1 MHENKMYEKM
11 VIYIEACESG
21 SMFDGILA
29 DNINVYATTAA
40 NSEESSWGTY
50 CPPDDSINGTHINS
64 CLGDLYSVNWME
76 DTDANDVSIETLEK
90 QFSTVQTETS
100 KSHVEEFGEKDFKTM
115 VIGDFEGDL
124 DITSSFYSR
133 LLMKAVSD
141 KNLDLKDANR
151 HVSAV
156 NSRDAHLNHLYAKAI
171 TSGSHKAHIDLSTEV
186 NHRMKADHVFE

>member
-1 MHENKMYEKM
+1 MYEKM

-21 SMFDGILA
+21 SMFDGILK

-40 NSEESSWGTY
+40 NDEESSWGTY
-50 CPPDDSINGTHINS
+50 CPPDDAINGVHINS

-76 DTDANDVSIETLEK
+76 DTEANDVSIETLEK
-90 QFSTVQTETS
+90 QFSTVQTETA
-100 KSHVEEFGEKDFKTM
+100 KSHVMEFGEKDFKTM

-124 DITSSFYSR
+124 DQTTTFFHR
-133 LLMKAVSD
+133 LMMKAVSD
-141 KNLDLKDANR
+141 EEKVKVVDDRR

-156 NSRDAHLNHLYAKAI
+156 SSRDAHLNHLYSVAMN
-171 TSGSHKAHIDLSTEV
+171 TGSHKAHIDLSTEV